1 MKRIKKTI
9 VFIFFGI
16 IAIAIVSCD
25 PGQQDDYIIVNN
37 SDKYIEVNTILYF
50 RDSVQFFKVK
60 PQQEYLFY
68 SHGGIGNSPREIERI
83 FKSIKIGILDSISN
97 ENYANNVHWSII
109 GGVKNNRWTYHFYH
123 YLYITNE
130 TFQD

>member
-1 MKRIKKTI
+1 MERIKNPI

-25 PGQQDDYIIVNN
+25 PGVQDDYIIVNN
-37 SDKYIEVNTILYF
+37 SDKYIEVNTILNF
-50 RDSVQFFKVK
+50 RDSVQIFEVK

-68 SHGGIGNSPREIERI
+68 SVSGIGNSPLEVERV
-83 FKSIKIGILDSISN
+83 FKSIQIGILDSISN
-97 ENYANNVHWSII
+97 ENYANSVHWSII
-109 GGVKNNRWTYHFYH
+109 EEVKNNRWSYHFYH

-130 TFQD
+130 NFQD